1 LNDDG
6 RVVVAFTTQLLGAA
20 ANTIAGIIDTQVT
33 LAFPALTTRLTRPIS
48 PSRRVR

>member
-1 LNDDG
+1 M
-6 RVVVAFTTQLLGAA
+6 VASSSHSPPNSFDAA